1 MHGIVFESFSSFLA
15 AAHGAAR
22 AAVVVGARSY
32 SPDEQYPDEELS
44 YLLGRAAGAT
54 GLEIDD
60 LYCEFG
66 RYTAQTTFL
75 AMFPDYYAAH
85 STARTFLL
93 GIEQEIHRIVRR
105 TVPGAHPPHLR
116 VVPLGSVG
124 VVVTYTSD
132 RRLCRLL
139 EGLVH
144 GTAEHYGERA
154 MVEEAQCMR
163 RGDPAC
169 AFNVELEP
177 TTAR

>member
-1 MHGIVFESFSSFLA
+1 MHGVVFQSFGSFLA
-15 AAHGAAR
+15 AAHGPAR
-22 AAVVVGARSY
+22 AAAVLGDRSY
-32 SPDEQYPDEELS
+32 SPDETYADEELS

-54 GLEIDD
+54 GLEIDE
-60 LYCEFG
+60 LYREFG
-66 RYTAQTTFL
+66 SYTAQTTFL
-75 AMFPDYYAAH
+75 AMFPDYYASH

-93 GIEQEIHRIVRR
+93 GIEQEIHRVVRR

-139 EGLVH
+139 EGLVA
-144 GTAEHYGERA
+144 GTAEHYGEHA
-154 MVEEAQCMR
+154 NMVEAQCMR

-169 AFNVELEP
+169 AFNVELERAG
-177 TTAR
+177 AR